1 MPREWDVLRDISI
14 AQSLEDGAYPEDPSL
29 SGEVSWYNP
38 LTGMLLAS
46 VRSLNGQSLMRIAVM
61 AGPFVNIL
69 APAAF
74 YLLVALLFGHSA
86 ALAGLCLFLFGKE
99 GTSPSHWTCAYTPWL
114 LAPVYSTGLLFLT
127 LALFKKALEKKT
139 AGYFIMAGLLL
150 GITFLAH
157 TAPAVIAGATMTL
170 LTIVEMYRAV
180 RRDGLPGEAR
190 RLAACLFMSL
200 CIAFFVSLPYTGP
213 ILWRYQFQVR
223 NPWPSL
229 YASQN
234 VELQN
239 LTEQIWNSCSLRNL
253 IALLGI
259 VGLFPGRSR
268 LEVRL
273 LTCWCLVVCT
283 LMVQQYVWQAL
294 RLNGI
299 ILPSIVPGHHA
310 AIHLAAVRNV
320 LFGTGI
326 LFLGKWVYRFFA
338 CTTSRI
344 KTSGSVRLSLE
355 SFCIWTM
362 AALAGLCLYV
372 ANPYSRRVDFQ
383 PPGGT
388 AHHDLYE
395 RHVPMYEWIRD
406 NIPPEAVILCPDET
420 LGINVVMPSGR
431 KLVNPMLLYFN
442 PYVDRGPKTL
452 RQEALLD
459 ALNTGNKAALC
470 EQSKDYSML
479 LLLLDEPVDK
489 TPPFSTE
496 LHRAGGSVLFEIHTC
511 LRQLS

>member
-1 MPREWDVLRDISI
+1 MVSPDTVIPICGWRLTRVVAEPRGLYCVTLPDAARVGRIADISI

-190 RLAACLFMSL
+190 RLAACLFMVVYRFL
-200 CIAFFVSLPYTGP
+200 RLLPYTGP
-213 ILWRYQFQVR
+213 ILWRYQFGGIQ
-223 NPWPSL
+223 PSCML
-229 YASQN
+229 PRM
-234 VELQN
+234 
-239 LTEQIWNSCSLRNL
+239 WN
-253 IALLGI
+253 
-259 VGLFPGRSR
+259 
-268 LEVRL
+268 
-273 LTCWCLVVCT
+273 
-283 LMVQQYVWQAL
+283 
-294 RLNGI
+294 
-299 ILPSIVPGHHA
+299 
-310 AIHLAAVRNV
+310 
-320 LFGTGI
+320 
-326 LFLGKWVYRFFA
+326 YR
-338 CTTSRI
+338 T
-344 KTSGSVRLSLE
+344 
-355 SFCIWTM
+355 
-362 AALAGLCLYV
+362 
-372 ANPYSRRVDFQ
+372 
-383 PPGGT
+383 
-388 AHHDLYE
+388 
-395 RHVPMYEWIRD
+395 
-406 NIPPEAVILCPDET
+406 
-420 LGINVVMPSGR
+420 
-431 KLVNPMLLYFN
+431 
-442 PYVDRGPKTL
+442 
-452 RQEALLD
+452 
-459 ALNTGNKAALC
+459 
-470 EQSKDYSML
+470 
-479 LLLLDEPVDK
+479 
-489 TPPFSTE
+489 
-496 LHRAGGSVLFEIHTC
+496 
-511 LRQLS
+511 